1 VKALSLTLSHLL
13 QTLYTSKE
21 HKNIKNKS
29 VIKVMEYE
37 FLKKNADEFLKNA
50 EYLMEKGVLNLAAF
64 NIEQA
69 VQLYLKYLLAKKIGE
84 FPKTHSI
91 KRLIFECSKF
101 CRELGRILKENINT
115 IGEIEVAY
123 ISSRYYP
130 IEFLEDE
137 VKNMLNVAV
146 KIREVVLKCLQT

>member
-1 VKALSLTLSHLL
+1 
-13 QTLYTSKE
+13 
-21 HKNIKNKS
+21 
-29 VIKVMEYE
+29 MEYE
-37 FLKKNADEFLKNA
+37 FLKNNADEFLKNA
-50 EYLMEKGVLNLAAF
+50 ENLINEGVYNLAAF

-91 KRLIFECSKF
+91 KRLISECSNF
-101 CRELGRILKENINT
+101 CQELETILKENVNIV
-115 IGEIEVAY
+115 GEIEMAY

-137 VKNMLNVAV
+137 VKNMLEVAV
-146 KIREVVLKCLQT
+146 KIKEVVLRCLQV

>member
-1 VKALSLTLSHLL
+1 
-13 QTLYTSKE
+13 
-21 HKNIKNKS
+21 
-29 VIKVMEYE
+29 MEYE

-50 EYLMEKGVLNLAAF
+50 EYLIGRRVFNLAAF

-101 CRELGRILKENINT
+101 CRELEKILRENINT

-137 VKNMLNVAV
+137 VKN
-146 KIREVVLKCLQT
+146 